1 MTTKHSEVGA
11 SQIALQAATPQT
23 AGITVAWA
31 GLQPKTPSH
40 ITREA
45 VQGATTQP
53 HPPLSCTLLRALR
66 EEECLL
72 LQL

>member
-45 VQGATTQP
+45 VQVQ
-53 HPPLSCTLLRALR
+53 PLSRTHLFLARFSER
-66 EEECLL
+66 
-72 LQL
+72 